1 MASRISDLNDQQA
14 ASWLRE
20 AWEEALASDLTEKD
34 PQFDNLHRSGLVS
47 IRYALVTQ
55 LLGKFAQP
63 FRDALCLQ
71 RGQSEGAESAGRWD
85 PRSFCSKVIV
95 PWVQDFDGVLGS
107 SNDPYVSKPLRR
119 SRLDDW
125 DTPLRQKPEWESLV
139 QILET
144 VQSSQSEVIVEETL
158 RRCLRS
164 IARKYQE
171 LQVSFPVPRRVSL
184 AQTIEITERFLSEK
198 SGGERPLIVA
208 DALMRT
214 IGKAFGLFDE
224 VWRQGVNEAD
234 SASGVAGDIIC
245 IRNDEEFSQE
255 KVVLVV
261 EVKDRNLTLT
271 ELNASIEKARQTNV
285 WALLFVVPRL
295 ESSDESDIAIRANQE
310 WVQGMNIYFGQLN
323 ELMRM
328 AFSFMDERHRAEFLR
343 EIGIGINKL
352 TVQPTLRIVWSN
364 LLSEI
369 GSAPR

>member
-1 MASRISDLNDQQA
+1 MARSLKDHEA

-20 AWEEALASDLTEKD
+20 EWEQVLSSDLTEED
-34 PQFDNLHRSGLVS
+34 PQFDDIHRSGLVS
-47 IRYALVTQ
+47 VRYALVTQ
-55 LLGKFAQP
+55 LLGKFAQHS
-63 FRDALCLQ
+63 RDALCLQ
-71 RGQSEGAESAGRWD
+71 RGQSEGAEFAGRWD

-125 DTPLRQKPEWESLV
+125 RTPLRQKSEWENLV
-139 QILET
+139 QILDE
-144 VQSSQSEVIVEETL
+144 VESSKDEAFVEATL

-164 IARKYQE
+164 IARRYRE

-214 IGKAFGLFDE
+214 IGRAFGLFDE
-224 VWRQGVNEAD
+224 VLRQGVNEAD

-245 IRNDEEFSQE
+245 IRNDEEFSRE
-255 KVVLVV
+255 KEVVLVV

-271 ELNASIEKARQTNV
+271 ELNASIEKARQTSV
-285 WALLFVVPRL
+285 WALLFVVQDL
-295 ESSDESDIAIRANQE
+295 ESADKSDIEHRANQE
-310 WVQGMNIYFGQLN
+310 WTQGMNVHFGQLN
-323 ELMRM
+323 ELMRV
-328 AFSFMDERHRAEFLR
+328 AFSFTDERFRTEFLR

-352 TVQPTLRIVWSN
+352 AVQPTLRIVWSN